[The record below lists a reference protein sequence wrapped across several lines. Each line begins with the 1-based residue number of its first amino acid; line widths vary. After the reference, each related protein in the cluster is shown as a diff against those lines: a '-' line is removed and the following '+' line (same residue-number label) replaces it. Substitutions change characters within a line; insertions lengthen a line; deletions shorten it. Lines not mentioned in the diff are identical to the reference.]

1 MALDRQQL
9 QTFIDEFTVG
19 PAQLREV
26 ASNFRQDLKLGL
38 KDPNESSLRMLRS
51 YVGLPTGKETGE
63 FLALD
68 FGGTNVRVSRIKL
81 LGAGRFEVIKK
92 VGKPLIIPGE
102 YDYIGAKS
110 TAKEM
115 FDFLASLIDEAVDKD
130 HETKFY
136 LGHTF
141 SFPSNQT
148 DLYNA
153 ELIIWTK
160 EFKTPGVEG
169 KVVNDLLKEAL
180 ARFELTNVEPISV
193 INDTVAVLLSA
204 AYQHP
209 DTFIGSIYAT
219 GQNNCYVESSINDP
233 NNAGIGGMILNL
245 ESGNFMKLTPN
256 RLDQEFD
263 EMSEKPGEQ
272 RLEKMV
278 SGRYMGE
285 LFGMALSELFNE
297 KGKNYGF
304 TSIDLSSILM
314 DDTIDGDRIAAIIKD
329 KTGKDID
336 NEECAKIKQLATAMV
351 IRSARLVTAT
361 YVGMIWHRAGENKIS
376 RQHIAVDGSVY
387 EKMPLVQENINR
399 ALSELL
405 GEDAAKVDTILDN
418 GGSGLGAAISAAMA
432 VNHNAAAE

>member
-9 QTFIDEFTVG
+9 QAIIGEFTVD
-19 PAQLREV
+19 AESLREV
-26 ASNFRQDLKLGL
+26 AANFRQDLKLGL
-38 KDPNESSLRMLRS
+38 ADPKDSSLRMLKS

-81 LGAGRFEVIKK
+81 EGAGRFEVIKK

-102 YDYIGAKS
+102 YDYIGAES
-110 TAKEM
+110 TAEQM

-141 SFPSNQT
+141 SFPSHQT
-148 DLYNA
+148 NLYNA

-160 EFKTPGVEG
+160 EFKTAGVEG
-169 KVVNDLLKEAL
+169 KIVNDLLKQSLEK
-180 ARFELTNVEPISV
+180 FGLTNVEPIAV

-204 AYQHP
+204 AYQQP
-209 DTFIGSIYAT
+209 DTYIGSIYAT
-219 GQNNCYVESSINDP
+219 GQNNCYVEATIHDP
-233 NNAGIGGMILNL
+233 ENAGVGGMILNL

-256 RLDQEFD
+256 RLDIEYD
-263 EMSEKPGEQ
+263 EGSEKPGEQ

-285 LFGMALSELFNE
+285 LFSMAMAELFDE

-304 TSIDLSSILM
+304 TAIDLSSMLM
-314 DDTIDGDRIAAIIKD
+314 DDTIDGERIAAIVKD
-329 KTGKDID
+329 KTGKNIES
-336 NEECAKIKQLATAMV
+336 EECAKIKQLASAIV
-351 IRSARLVTAT
+351 VRSARLVTAA
-361 YVGMIWHRAGENKIS
+361 YVGIIWHRTGTGKIS

-387 EKMPLVQENINR
+387 EKMPLVKENINR

-405 GEDAAKVDTILDN
+405 GEEAANVDTILDN
-418 GGSGLGAAISAAMA
+418 GGSGLGAAIAAAMA
-432 VNHNAAAE
+432 VNHNA